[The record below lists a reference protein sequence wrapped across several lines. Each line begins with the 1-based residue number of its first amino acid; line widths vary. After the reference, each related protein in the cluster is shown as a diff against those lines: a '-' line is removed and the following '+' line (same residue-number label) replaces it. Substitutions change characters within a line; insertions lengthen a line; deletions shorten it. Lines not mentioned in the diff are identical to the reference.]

1 MTFPILFPQ
10 YAKSSMESSTK
21 IPLKIKTVSRVMQ
34 KLNTTGTFH
43 YISNSVFKRNSHLC
57 WSVEAMPSF
66 IAYDGKRFAKKL
78 DRYITTIV
86 FKDGRLYKCII
97 WKKYLG
103 ILDYALRVFSKG
115 FLIYE
120 ILLNISRL
128 LRPVYC
134 VSFYKIAAKDQVSIR
149 LTPNW

>member
-10 YAKSSMESSTK
+10 YAKSSMDSSTK
-21 IPLKIKTVSRVMQ
+21 IPRKIKTVSRVMQ
-34 KLNTTGTFH
+34 KSNTTGMFH

-86 FKDGRLYKCII
+86 FKDGRRYKCII
-97 WKKYLG
+97 
-103 ILDYALRVFSKG
+103 
-115 FLIYE
+115 
-120 ILLNISRL
+120 
-128 LRPVYC
+128 
-134 VSFYKIAAKDQVSIR
+134 
-149 LTPNW
+149 